1 MSGALWWFF
10 SQLRDDPKTLHS
22 TMAPTD
28 LLTKVATRVTPRPPW
43 QDEALSS
50 LSSTSDF
57 LPEDT
62 FTTFM
67 SDFDDRGDLAMGSR
81 GLWGRVGIT
90 DVWFE
95 VATGYGA
102 RRRWI
107 PRLIGD
113 VTLANDG
120 GSTIS
125 YRVRMMHYSQIVAW
139 MVGLAL
145 GALFVGVG
153 LALLLTDATVVGGV
167 ITLVVG
173 AALLVTL
180 MNRSKR
186 SRHLAQRMTHYL
198 EETIEQFARG

>member
-10 SQLRDDPKTLHS
+10 SQLREDRKTLHS
-22 TMAPTD
+22 SMAPSD
-28 LLTKVATRVTPRPPW
+28 LLTKVALRVTPRPPW
-43 QDEALSS
+43 QDEALAS
-50 LSSTSDF
+50 LSSKSDF

-67 SDFDDRGDLAMGSR
+67 ADFNVRGDLAMGSR

-113 VTLANDG
+113 VVLANDG

-125 YRVRMMHYSQIVAW
+125 YRVRMMQYSQVVAW
-139 MVGLAL
+139 IVGLTL
-145 GALFVGVG
+145 GALFVGIG
-153 LALLLTDATVVGGV
+153 LALLLTDATVEGGIV
-167 ITLVVG
+167 TLAVG
-173 AALLVTL
+173 AAVLVT
-180 MNRSKR
+180 MMSRSKR
-186 SRHLAQRMTHYL
+186 SRHVAQRMANYL
-198 EETIEQFARG
+198 EETIEQFAKG